1 MEETA
6 ERREKMERDK
16 EQRLEAFEIMLKAV
30 QNQYADITDKME
42 RLKNQGKVKSVTYHQ
57 LMGNRMM
64 YQNMLSL
71 YQIYGLLS

>member
-1 MEETA
+1 
-6 ERREKMERDK
+6 MERDK
-16 EQRLEAFEIMLKAV
+16 EQRWEAFEIMLKAV